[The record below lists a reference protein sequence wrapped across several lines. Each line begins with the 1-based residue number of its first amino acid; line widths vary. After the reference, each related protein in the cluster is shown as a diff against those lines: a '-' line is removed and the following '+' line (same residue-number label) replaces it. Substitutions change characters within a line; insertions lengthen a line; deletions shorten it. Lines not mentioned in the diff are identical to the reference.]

1 MSSPAERYA
10 EARESAR
17 ISAMID
23 HSEFDVFRRTLG
35 FAPDDFQI
43 DACRSLE
50 AGRSVLVAAPT
61 GAGKTVVAEFAVHLA
76 VETGRKAFYTTPI
89 KALSNQK
96 YGELCASYGSENV
109 GLLTG
114 DISLNGE
121 APIVVMTTEVLRNM
135 LYAGASTLEGLGFV
149 VLDEVHY
156 LADKFRG
163 PVWEEVIIHLP
174 ASVQTVSLSA
184 TVSNAE
190 EFGDWLGEVRGETDV
205 VVTEARPVPL
215 FQHVMAGHR
224 LYDLF
229 DNGDV
234 NPQLKQIAAADA
246 RSSPRTQ
253 PGHRRSRRE
262 RYDKRRADPGQA
274 RRPSRTA
281 VIKRLDAEGLLP
293 AITFIF
299 SRAGCDAAVEQ
310 CLRAH
315 LTLTTPEEQK
325 LIKERVDL
333 RCADLPPEDLA
344 VLGFAEFRTGL
355 INGLAP
361 HHAGMLPTFKQLVE
375 ELFLEG
381 LVRAV
386 FATET
391 LSLGINMPARTV
403 VLEKLSKFNG
413 QTHADITP
421 GEFTQL
427 TGRAGRRGIDVEG
440 HAVVLWGPGMNPKS
454 VAGLASARSYY
465 LRSSFRPTY
474 NMSANLVTQVGRD
487 AARGILETSFAQFQ
501 ADKGVV
507 GLARKVRENE
517 NALDGYAQAEH
528 CEHGDFA
535 EYAALRRELADVEKR
550 ASSGAARGRKNRLRD
565 SLLALLP
572 GDIVDIGTGRRAGPS
587 VVVLPGHISKRGN
600 AQMPT
605 VLTLDKQLRVVR
617 ETDAVDPVEPVGRIT
632 VPKHFDVRSPK
643 SRRDLSSSLRNAL
656 HEGRREPKTLRSRRQ
671 TPPRSAD
678 DEAAIESLR
687 RRINSHPC
695 HGCSDRETHARWAER
710 WWKLRRETDGLV
722 RQIEGRTNSIA
733 KVFDR
738 VCGVLERL
746 DYLPGRAA
754 TLCRIYGERDL
765 LTAESLR
772 AGLWDGL
779 EPAEVASLASTL
791 VYSAR
796 REETGALTRF
806 PTPKLGGAMDGLL
819 EAWSGLDA
827 LESEFRLDHTAEPDQ
842 GIIWPIYKWASGKPL
857 EVVLR
862 GSDLAAGDFVRWAGQ
877 VLDLLDQLRG
887 AGNAELRRTAGRA
900 IDLVRRGVVS
910 QARD

>member
-10 EARESAR
+10 AARKAAR
-17 ISAMID
+17 ARQP
-23 HSEFDVFRRTLG
+23 EFGKFSRSLG
-35 FAPDDFQI
+35 FEPDDFQI

-50 AGRSVLVAAPT
+50 AGKSVLVAAPT

-76 VETGRKAFYTTPI
+76 IGSGRKAFYTTPI

-96 YGELCASYGSENV
+96 YGELCAAYGSDRV

-114 DISLNGE
+114 DVSVNGE
-121 APIVVMTTEVLRNM
+121 APIVVMTTEVLRNI
-135 LYAGASTLEGLGFV
+135 LYASSATLSGLGFV

-174 ASVQTVSLSA
+174 PSVQTVSLSA

-205 VVTEARPVPL
+205 IVTEARPVPL
-215 FQHVMAGHR
+215 FQHVMAGSR

-229 DNGDV
+229 VDGSV
-234 NPQLKQIAAADA
+234 NPQLKQLASVET
-246 RSSPRTQ
+246 RPRQQ

-262 RYDKRRADPGQA
+262 RYDLRRGDQGRT
-274 RRPSRTA
+274 RRPSRSA
-281 VIKRLDAEGLLP
+281 VIKRLDSEALLP

-299 SRAGCDAAVEQ
+299 SRTGCDAAVQQ

-315 LTLTTPEEQK
+315 VTLTTPEEQRV
-325 LIKERVDL
+325 IKDTIDE
-333 RCADLPPEDLA
+333 RCAELPAEDLD
-344 VLGFAEFRTGL
+344 VLGFHDFRAGL
-355 INGLAP
+355 LSGLAP

-375 ELFLEG
+375 ELFVAG

-413 QTHADITP
+413 QTHTDITP

-474 NMSANLVTQVGRD
+474 NMSANLVTQVGRE

-517 NALDGYAQAEH
+517 SALDGYARAQQ
-528 CEHGDFA
+528 CDHGDFA
-535 EYAALRRELADVEKR
+535 EYAALRRELTDLEKR
-550 ASSGAARGRKNRLRD
+550 ASSGAASGMKHRLRR
-565 SLLALLP
+565 SLLDLLP
-572 GDIVDIGTGRRAGPS
+572 GDIIDIGTGRRAGPS
-587 VVVLPGHISKRGN
+587 VVVLPGHVSKRGN

-605 VLTLDKQLRVVR
+605 VLTLDGQLRVVR
-617 ETDAVDPVEPVGRIT
+617 ETDAVDPVEPVGRIK
-632 VPKHFDVRSPK
+632 VSKHFDVRSPK
-643 SRRDLSSSLRNAL
+643 SRRDLASSLRSAL
-656 HEGRREPKTLRSRRQ
+656 REGRRTPHDLRNRRR
-671 TPPRSAD
+671 TPPRSSAD
-678 DEAAIESLR
+678 DEAIEALR
-687 RRINSHPC
+687 RRIASHPC
-695 HGCSDRETHARWAER
+695 HGCSERETHARWAER
-710 WWKLRRETDGLV
+710 WWKLRRETDALV

-746 DYLPGRAA
+746 GYLPGHADA
-754 TLCRIYGERDL
+754 LCRIYGERDL

-772 AGLWDGL
+772 AGLWKDL
-779 EPAEVASLASTL
+779 EPAEVAALASTL

-796 REETGALTRF
+796 REESGMLTRF
-806 PTPKLGGAMDGLL
+806 PTRRLSSAVDGLL
-819 EAWSGLDA
+819 GTWAA
-827 LESEFRLDHTAEPDQ
+827 LEAVESDFRVERTAEPDQ
-842 GIIWPIYKWASGKPL
+842 GIIWPMYKWASGKSL
-857 EVVLR
+857 DAVLT
-862 GSDLAAGDFVRWAGQ
+862 GGDLAAGDFVRWAKQ

-887 AGNAELRRTAGRA
+887 VGDPALRRTAGKA
-900 IDLVRRGVVS
+900 IDVVRRGVVG
-910 QARD
+910 QALE